1 MAKDAMK
8 DEAPAA
14 PSAKP
19 EADENAGM
27 GGSYV
32 VEGGKRRLVER
43 TKDTGPVKHDPKIT
57 K

>member
-1 MAKDAMK
+1 MAKDVK
-8 DEAPAA
+8 DEAPAVME
-14 PSAKP
+14 KP
-19 EADENAGM
+19 EMPEEPAGL

-32 VEGGKRRLVER
+32 MEGGKRRLVER